1 MFFTPMI
8 KTFRH
13 AQKGF
18 TLIELLTVIAIIGIL
33 AAIVIPTV
41 GKVRETAR
49 RAVDSSNLRQIGQ
62 AALIFAADNNDRLP
76 GNKISTTAA
85 SFGRNSTS
93 GDPITPS
100 LFAAA
105 LAQGGGLTDANLW
118 ISAADKSPD
127 SSVANVNVSTILN
140 SNKDGFSTNP
150 NFEDL
155 VLAWGVVGG
164 LKTGDGSTKPI
175 AFTRGL
181 LAGGGTEWDDSGV
194 YGDEGGYVV
203 FLGGNISSFTKDFGP
218 TPTDGTLVNSNGSK
232 TNDIRATIK
241 PAGTSA
247 NSAKFIE
254 ETDAGAD
261 GSPVDPTG
269 L

>member
-1 MFFTPMI
+1 MTI
-8 KTFRH
+8 SFRR

-62 AALIFAADNNDRLP
+62 ASLIFAADNNDRLP
-76 GNKISTTAA
+76 GNKISSSGAT
-85 SFGRNSTS
+85 FGRNSTT
-93 GDPITPS
+93 GADTTPS

-118 ISAADKSPD
+118 VSAADQSPD
-127 SSVANVNVSTILN
+127 SSGANINVSTILN
-140 SNKDGFSTNP
+140 AEKTGFATD
-150 NFEDL
+150 FEDY

-181 LAGGGTEWDDSGV
+181 IAGGGTEWDETDGV
-194 YGDEGGYVV
+194 YGADGGYVV
-203 FLGGNISSFTKDFGP
+203 FLGGNISGFTQDFGA
-218 TPTDGTLVNSNGSK
+218 DEDNGTLVDSDGSK
-232 TNDIRATIK
+232 TNTIFKTIK
-241 PAGTSA
+241 PAGNPA
-247 NSAKFIE
+247 NSARMVE
-254 ETDAGAD
+254 EDSAGTAVVTATLA
-261 GSPVDPTG
+261 GS
-269 L
+269 